1 MDSHPKGPALSILDD
16 SRVSSGR
23 QRSNLP
29 PKNSA
34 IPRLVLAWLTM
45 VVSLAADIFP
55 SQIGVSI
62 PGGSPSIAT
71 ESRTYSSHE
80 RQTRVVDDIDARMIP
95 TFC

>member
-1 MDSHPKGPALSILDD
+1 
-16 SRVSSGR
+16 
-23 QRSNLP
+23 
-29 PKNSA
+29 
-34 IPRLVLAWLTM
+34 M